1 MKFKLVRHFT
11 QQLILIALLCSCN
24 TEYFN
29 SIPDA
34 RVNFKVYP
42 YDIDP
47 KLLPVTG
54 SSTYTVARTAG
65 ERVGYGGLL
74 VYHGSESSTDVYYAF
89 DLSCPYEAKVD
100 IRVVVENTLFA
111 RCPICK
117 SKYEIFSGIGNPV
130 EGPSKYPLKRYTG
143 VNISNNVVTI
153 YN

>member
-1 MKFKLVRHFT
+1 MKLLEIKCIIVLLL
-11 QQLILIALLCSCN
+11 LIGLMSSCN

-47 KLLPVTG
+47 TLLPVNGYKSFTI
-54 SSTYTVARTAG
+54 ARTAG

-74 VYHGSESSTDVYYAF
+74 VFHGSESGNDLFYAY

-100 IRVVVENTLFA
+100 VRVVVENTLFA
-111 RCPICK
+111 RCPVCK

-130 EGPSKYPLKRYTG
+130 EGPAKYPLKRYTG
-143 VNISNNVVTI
+143 VNNTNNVVTI